1 MANATSSGRRTRSK
15 LVTENV
21 TGASIAC
28 LQEQDLSDLKI
39 AKPVSATWCPVRH
52 FLLILFQKPFCNCL
66 SAGLTSKGGKKAAA
80 GAPRKKAD
88 DDGGVTG
95 FNSLPKE
102 EKDYLKLLYAS
113 HFPVET
119 FPGATSVSEQ
129 DLFPYIQAGSKYLKE
144 TGAGAPRKKAESTA
158 KQNYDR
164 KRAKAIHE
172 EIIKVNEG
180 SLGFHCSCR
189 SANGFDM

>member
-1 MANATSSGRRTRSK
+1 MLEDEDEDDEDIGPDVSQFTTWSAVQLGVYGKRHFQLKEDTVSK

-88 DDGGVTG
+88 DNGGVTG

-129 DLFPYIQAGSKYLKE
+129 DLSLTFKQAAS
-144 TGAGAPRKKAESTA
+144 
-158 KQNYDR
+158 
-164 KRAKAIHE
+164 I
-172 EIIKVNEG
+172 
-180 SLGFHCSCR
+180 
-189 SANGFDM
+189 